1 MIAFLLFY
9 HYFLK
14 KAGVSIWRLADVAGP
29 GLALGIALGRVG
41 CFLNG
46 CCYGHVAPESCPSAA
61 FPLLTC
67 PSRDIVVDREAYQTP
82 TGFTVKPAAD
92 SIQSVVDRVEPL
104 SAAQRAGLRSGDR
117 IIGVNGRKNGG
128 VLIVVSDQP
137 QAIETRNHPA
147 HEQNAIIESSADEGA
162 KRVKITVE
170 DPAAFGP
177 LRNKIM
183 GDLFLARPF
192 ESDVFNDMINTWPRG
207 AQSLT
212 LEIERGGAKQQI
224 GPFTP
229 RTLGLHPT
237 QVYETISMFL
247 LIFFLLSFYPY
258 RAYDGQIF
266 TLFVAIYA
274 IHRFLNE
281 SLRNDTDIVGI
292 PALDMTLSQNVSV
305 LMFLFAICL
314 EIGHRKWGTLRNRIA
329 AAT

>member
-1 MIAFLLFY
+1 MAT
-9 HYFLK
+9 
-14 KAGVSIWRLADVAGP
+14 SP
-29 GLALGIALGRVG
+29 PNRV
-41 CFLNG
+41 
-46 CCYGHVAPESCPSAA
+46 H
-61 FPLLTC
+61 
-67 PSRDIVVDREAYQTP
+67 R
-82 TGFTVKPAAD
+82 
-92 SIQSVVDRVEPL
+92 PL
-104 SAAQRAGLRSGDR
+104 SRCSRVRRATSSSIARRTRRQQVLLSNRRRTAFSRLSIASSRFPPLSTGLQSGDR
-117 IIGVNGRKNGG
+117 IVGVNGRKNGG
-128 VLIVVSDQP
+128 VLVVVSDQP
-137 QAIETRNHPA
+137 QAIERATTLA
-147 HEQNAIIESSADEGA
+147 HEHNAIIESSADEGA
-162 KRVKITVE
+162 KRVKIIVE

-192 ESDVFNDMINTWPRG
+192 ESDVFNDMINTWPRE

-212 LEIERGGAKQQI
+212 LEIERDGAKQQI

-314 EIGHRKWGTLRNRIA
+314 EIGHRKWGTFRNRTA